1 MGFGFASWA
10 SRIAQVRA
18 EFGLA
23 PGALG
28 LLLLAIAAGSCVSL
42 PCAGLFVDRVG
53 PARAITTVGLISAT
67 GVAVAGIGVDV
78 NVWVVAVG
86 LFLLGVGNGG
96 WDVAVNVEGASIER
110 RLGRTILPRVVAS
123 YSVGTVAGSLVG
135 TVLVVAGV
143 PVTPHLVAAGL
154 LIAGSVP
161 IAARRLPGPV
171 APVRPGREHARH
183 AFAAWTER
191 RTLLLGLFVFCCAFM
206 EGAGND
212 WLGVALIDGY
222 GASAAV
228 GTLALG
234 CFLVAITAGRWFG
247 GGLVRPLGRRAS
259 AVLSVAVAS
268 AGVTIVLVA
277 GWIPAALAGAV
288 LWGLGG
294 ALGFPLG
301 MSVAGDDPEHAAGR
315 VGAVTAISWLAFL
328 LGPPVVGLLGS
339 RVGTLHSLVS
349 VLAFGLIGIAL
360 SGGLSARAPQRP
372 RSSRA

>member
-18 EFGLA
+18 EFALA

-42 PCAGLFVDRVG
+42 PFAGLFVERVG
-53 PARAITTVGLISAT
+53 PARAITLVGLVSAA
-67 GVAVAGIGVDV
+67 GVVTAGVGVDV
-78 NVWVVAVG
+78 SVWVVGAG
-86 LFLLGVGNGG
+86 LFLLGVGNGA

-135 TVLVVAGV
+135 TLLVLAGV
-143 PVTPHLVAAGL
+143 PVTTHLVVAGL
-154 LIAGSVP
+154 LIALTVP

-171 APVRPGREHARH
+171 PVAREARAHAHH
-183 AFAAWTER
+183 AFAAWGER

-212 WLGVALIDGY
+212 WLGVSLIDGY

-247 GGLVRPLGRRAS
+247 GALVRPLGRRVS
-259 AVLSVAVAS
+259 AILSVSLACLGVA
-268 AGVTIVLVA
+268 IVLVA
-277 GWIPAALAGAV
+277 GWIPAALAGAA

-339 RVGTLHSLVS
+339 QIGTLHSLVS
-349 VLAFGLIGIAL
+349 ALAFGLIGL
-360 SGGLSARAPQRP
+360 TLTGVLGGRARVPG
-372 RSSRA
+372 